1 MKNYVIDMTE
11 SAAVTVITTESRN
24 LRGLPFRPTEDQLT
38 TGKAWEEWLDD
49 IEREFRYFRI
59 GNPADRK
66 DAMIIYGGKEI
77 ARLEKS
83 LPDPVDAFN
92 EYEKLRKKLN
102 DYFLPKQNKHYAR
115 YVFLRMRPLAGEA
128 TISYAA
134 RLRENAY
141 ACEFKDTF
149 GDRILEHMIQT
160 IENQHLIQKC
170 IAKSWDLSQFLLE
183 AAQTEDISLQMHD
196 MKETLDDRRIARV
209 RIPKKQR
216 AYRKHC
222 RSDDEDEAKG
232 CRYCGYDRKHRKI
245 EDCPAYGKR
254 CHKCQKLNHFA
265 SVCKSQRYT
274 DDNSKQEKKIG
285 CIYKNSKIKKTWESD
300 TSDSSDDDFLSKS
313 AAHMLRIKTLK
324 SAPCVEKSATDVR
337 FLEKEEVNFSGQQ
350 KQGMEAM
357 IQMRDELH
365 RHTQE
370 IEMRLEQKLSEFIV
384 QLSVLINTEAL
395 VFPCDKMSNMQMKD
409 ETDNDRCMQSNRN
422 KMGVQSNNSQTQVE
436 NDRCTSTNQTTNQ
449 TANLQS
455 RIESDDESRKRD
467 GDWEDSSFI
476 DEGGWATNYLT
487 TRDKPTRGGRK
498 KGKGKLHT

>member
-1 MKNYVIDMTE
+1 MTNYVIDMAE
-11 SAAVTVITTESRN
+11 SAAVTVIATESRN
-24 LRGLPFRPTEDQLT
+24 LRALPFQPTEDQLT

-83 LPDPVDAFN
+83 LPDPVDASN
-92 EYEKLRKKLN
+92 GYEKLRKKLN

-115 YVFLRMRPLAGEA
+115 YVFLKMRPLAGEA

-149 GDRILEHMIQT
+149 DDRILEHLIQT

-170 IAKSWDLSQFLLE
+170 IAKSWDLSHFLLE
-183 AAQTEDISLQMHD
+183 AAQTEDISLQVHN
-196 MKETLDDRRIARV
+196 MKDTLDGRHIARV

-216 AYRKHC
+216 AYQNHC
-222 RSDDEDEAKG
+222 SSDEEDEAMV
-232 CRYCGYDRKHRKI
+232 CRYCGYDKKHRMI
-245 EDCPAYGKR
+245 EDCPAYGQR

-265 SVCKSQRYT
+265 SVCKSQRYS
-274 DDNSKQEKKIG
+274 DDNSKQRKKIG
-285 CIYKNSKIKKTWESD
+285 CINKSNKMKKTCETD
-300 TSDSSDDDFLSKS
+300 TSDSSDDDFVSKS

-324 SAPCVEKSATDVR
+324 SLSCVEESATDTR
-337 FLEKEEVNFSGQQ
+337 FLEKEDVNFPDQQ
-350 KQGMEAM
+350 KQGMEAI

-384 QLSVLINTEAL
+384 QMSVLINTEAL
-395 VFPCDKMSNMQMKD
+395 AVPCDKTASMKMKD
-409 ETDNDRCMQSNRN
+409 ETNNDSQRQSHMNRII
-422 KMGVQSNNSQTQVE
+422 VQLNNSLPPQQTQ
-436 NDRCTSTNQTTNQ
+436 NDGCVSIGNDDR
-449 TANLQS
+449 L
-455 RIESDDESRKRD
+455 RKEDSDL
-467 GDWEDSSFI
+467 EDSSFI
-476 DEGGWATNYLT
+476 DGGWAPNALIAI
-487 TRDKPTRGGRK
+487 DKSNRRGRK
-498 KGKGKLHT
+498 KNKRTVI

>member
-1 MKNYVIDMTE
+1 MTNYVIDMAE
-11 SAAVTVITTESRN
+11 SAAVTVIANESRN
-24 LRGLPFRPTEDQLT
+24 LRALPFRPTEDQLT
-38 TGKAWEEWLDD
+38 TGKAWEEWL
-49 IEREFRYFRI
+49 EREFRYFRI

-83 LPDPVDAFN
+83 LPDPVDASN

-102 DYFLPKQNKHYAR
+102 DYFLPK
-115 YVFLRMRPLAGEA
+115 
-128 TISYAA
+128 
-134 RLRENAY
+134 
-141 ACEFKDTF
+141 
-149 GDRILEHMIQT
+149 
-160 IENQHLIQKC
+160 
-170 IAKSWDLSQFLLE
+170 
-183 AAQTEDISLQMHD
+183 
-196 MKETLDDRRIARV
+196 
-209 RIPKKQR
+209 
-216 AYRKHC
+216 
-222 RSDDEDEAKG
+222 
-232 CRYCGYDRKHRKI
+232 
-245 EDCPAYGKR
+245 
-254 CHKCQKLNHFA
+254 
-265 SVCKSQRYT
+265 
-274 DDNSKQEKKIG
+274 SKQEKKTG
-285 CIYKNSKIKKTWESD
+285 CIYKNSKIKKTCESD

-337 FLEKEEVNFSGQQ
+337 FLKKEEVNFPGQQ
-350 KQGMEAM
+350 IQGMEAM

-395 VFPCDKMSNMQMKD
+395 VFPCDKMSSMQMKD

-436 NDRCTSTNQTTNQ
+436 NDRCISTNQTTNQ

-455 RIESDDESRKRD
+455 RIESNAESRKRD
-467 GDWEDSSFI
+467 SNWEDSSFI
-476 DEGGWATNYLT
+476 DEGGCAMNYLT
-487 TRDKPTRGGRK
+487 TRDKPTRRGRK

>member
-1 MKNYVIDMTE
+1 
-11 SAAVTVITTESRN
+11 
-24 LRGLPFRPTEDQLT
+24 
-38 TGKAWEEWLDD
+38 
-49 IEREFRYFRI
+49 
-59 GNPADRK
+59 
-66 DAMIIYGGKEI
+66 
-77 ARLEKS
+77 
-83 LPDPVDAFN
+83 
-92 EYEKLRKKLN
+92 
-102 DYFLPKQNKHYAR
+102 
-115 YVFLRMRPLAGEA
+115 
-128 TISYAA
+128 
-134 RLRENAY
+134 
-141 ACEFKDTF
+141 
-149 GDRILEHMIQT
+149 MIQT

-216 AYRKHC
+216 GYRKHC

-245 EDCPAYGKR
+245 EHCPAYGQR

-285 CIYKNSKIKKTWESD
+285 CIYRNSKIKKTCESD
-300 TSDSSDDDFLSKS
+300 TSDSSDFLSKS

-324 SAPCVEKSATDVR
+324 SAPCVEKSTTDVR

-409 ETDNDRCMQSNRN
+409 ETDSDRCMQSNRN

-436 NDRCTSTNQTTNQ
+436 NDRCISTNQTTNQ
-449 TANLQS
+449 TATLQS
-455 RIESDDESRKRD
+455 RIESDDESKKRD
-467 GDWEDSSFI
+467 SDLEDSSFI

-487 TRDKPTRGGRK
+487 TRDKPTRRRRK
-498 KGKGKLHT
+498 QGKGKLHT